1 MAGEFPII
9 LWHPHT
15 LPPTPNSFFC
25 YHSASD
31 SSLSEIHKAWSFL
44 SFLMYRNKSYC
55 NNRNISVG
63 TNFASYIRI
72 KIILS
77 CLFFFPIF
85 RDVKQKMEDQRRE
98 EEQARGAVKK
108 KRKFKNP
115 FKRRPKTR
123 EEKIEAWLEN

>member
-1 MAGEFPII
+1 
-9 LWHPHT
+9 
-15 LPPTPNSFFC
+15 
-25 YHSASD
+25 
-31 SSLSEIHKAWSFL
+31 
-44 SFLMYRNKSYC
+44 MYRNKSYC
-55 NNRNISVG
+55 NNRNISVE
-63 TNFASYIRI
+63 TNFASYIQI

-77 CLFFFPIF
+77 YAFFSPIF

-98 EEQARGAVKK
+98 EEQAQGAVKK

>member
-1 MAGEFPII
+1 MAPPYPSPHPQLI
-9 LWHPHT
+9 L
-15 LPPTPNSFFC
+15 L
-25 YHSASD
+25 
-31 SSLSEIHKAWSFL
+31 LSQRERFKPVWNTQSVVIFKFL
-44 SFLMYRNKSYC
+44 NVSKQVLLQQSKYLCRH
-55 NNRNISVG
+55 
-63 TNFASYIRI
+63 

-77 CLFFFPIF
+77 YAFFFPIF

-98 EEQARGAVKK
+98 EEQAQGAVKK